1 MKPKI
6 LVLLAG
12 IVIFLLTIAASDIIA
27 SMTSSD
33 SYLPALPY
41 FVFAGGSFIY
51 LVYWYRQSR

>member
-12 IVIFLLTIAASDIIA
+12 IVIFLLTIVIADMIA
-27 SMTSSD
+27 SRSTSD
-33 SYLPALPY
+33 SYLPALAYLIPTG
-41 FVFAGGSFIY
+41 AFIG